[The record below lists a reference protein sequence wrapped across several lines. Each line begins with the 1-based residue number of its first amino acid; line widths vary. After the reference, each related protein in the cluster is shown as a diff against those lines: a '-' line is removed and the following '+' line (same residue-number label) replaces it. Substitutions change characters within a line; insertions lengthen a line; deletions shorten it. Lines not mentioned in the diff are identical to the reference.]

1 VPRGG
6 RPTGGAKGSDSR
18 PERGRSGSAER
29 GGNSARQRAAA
40 EARGRPP
47 ARRPEPAE
55 RTEDQRI
62 YDGPP
67 IPDDVSAKDLDKQAR
82 LALRSLPE
90 KLADRVARHLVM
102 AGLLIESDPAAAYD
116 HARAARARAQRS
128 GLVREACG
136 ETAYAAGKFADA
148 LAEFRAARRLNG
160 QRYYTPMMADC
171 ERALGRPEK
180 ALSYDDQLNWDALD
194 EAGRVELTIVLA
206 GARRDLGHVDAALRS
221 LERAPLHVATPDP
234 WLARLRYAYAD
245 ALVAAGRR
253 TEALEWFHRTLAT
266 DPQSSTDAA
275 ERIAELEA

>member
-1 VPRGG
+1 MNDRPTRGG
-6 RPTGGAKGSDSR
+6 KPAGPRRAA
-18 PERGRSGSAER
+18 SGSPDR
-29 GGNSARQRAAA
+29 GGQSARQRSAP
-40 EARGRPP
+40 RRDT
-47 ARRPEPAE
+47 RRPDPPE
-55 RTEDQRI
+55 RTEEQRI

-102 AGLLIESDPAAAYD
+102 AGLLVESDPATAYD
-116 HARAARARAQRS
+116 HARAARARAQRN

-160 QRYYTPMMADC
+160 QRYYAPMMADC
-171 ERALGRPEK
+171 ERALGRPAK
-180 ALSYDDQLNWDALD
+180 ALDYDDRANWDVLD

-206 GARRDLGHVDAALRS
+206 GARRDLGQIDAALRV
-221 LERAPLHVATPDP
+221 LERQPLHVASPDP

-245 ALVAAGRR
+245 TLAAAGRDA
-253 TEALEWFHRTLAT
+253 EALEWFHRTVAT
-266 DPQSSTDAA
+266 DPQSSTDAT